1 MATFGNGRALTA
13 SGSGRRWCGAD
24 DTPGKPAASTPGGD
38 RGLGGRYRKRDESG
52 HLRLPHRRRGHDPGR
67 GLGPFTSVRSRR
79 PRNPTVA
86 REKNRAKTLAALP
99 FARRSLASIKGSDIA
114 TLIRRRQAEGLGA
127 NAIRLDL
134 ALLSHVFTVA
144 GSAWAWS
151 PWEKPRQADPG
162 PMPQPP
168 GRQDKTTGR

>member
-1 MATFGNGRALTA
+1 MPQQSVRHVPLIHTRRCRMATFGNGRALTA

-79 PRNPTVA
+79 PRNRTVA
-86 REKNRAKTLAALP
+86 REKNVSAPATAPCPRSYKSLTIRSITLMETDGWQRSAAMRLGKSSLP
-99 FARRSLASIKGSDIA
+99 S
-114 TLIRRRQAEGLGA
+114 TRQAQRVRA
-127 NAIRLDL
+127 
-134 ALLSHVFTVA
+134 T
-144 GSAWAWS
+144 SA
-151 PWEKPRQADPG
+151 PG
-162 PMPQPP
+162 MAC
-168 GRQDKTTGR
+168 G